1 MATVSSLKTCLLNLE
16 QPLGLRTHA
25 AFHLRTINTNEACS
39 AVCDALLQK
48 EDSCLMRHELAYIL
62 GQMQNT
68 NAIPI
73 LTKILDDV
81 SDDVLVRHEAA
92 EALGAIGFIE
102 SLQILEKYCSAEEP
116 EVRETCQLAVDLIK
130 WKKEEQEKQQQ
141 LTDSSSSS
149 SPTSVFA
156 SVDPAPPEDGIHS
169 IEDLKATL
177 NDVSLGL
184 FKRYRAMFALR
195 NANTDESALALVSG
209 FSDSSALVRHEIA
222 YVLGQMQRSI
232 TIPGLSEV
240 LRNTNEHRMVRH
252 EAAEA
257 LGAIGGSEVEEIL
270 APFQED
276 PELVVSQSCDVA
288 LDTMN
293 YWETFDAT
301 ANTTTSEPGKAAR

>member
-1 MATVSSLKTCLLNLE
+1 MATISSLKSCLLNLE

-25 AFHLRTINTNEACS
+25 AFHLRTINTSEACS

-62 GQMQNT
+62 GQMQN
-68 NAIPI
+68 NDAIPI
-73 LTKILDDV
+73 LSRILDDV

-92 EALGAIGFIE
+92 EALGAIGNFE
-102 SLQILEKYCSAEEP
+102 SLQILEKYCNAEEAE

-130 WKKEEQEKQQQ
+130 WKKQQKQQQ
-141 LTDSSSSS
+141 QKQQTGSSSSS

-156 SVDPAPPEDGIHS
+156 SVDPAPPEEGTHS
-169 IEDLKATL
+169 IKDLKATL
-177 NDVSLGL
+177 NDTSQVL

-209 FSDSSALVRHEIA
+209 FKDSSALVRHEIA

-240 LRNTNEHRMVRH
+240 LRNTEEHRMVRH

-257 LGAIGGSEVEEIL
+257 LGAIGGSEVEKIL

-276 PELVVSQSCDVA
+276 PELVVKQSCDVA
-288 LDTMN
+288 LDTIN
-293 YWETFDAT
+293 YWETFH
-301 ANTTTSEPGKAAR
+301 TTT